1 MTRFT
6 IQQAAADADRFPGLD
21 KLAVVD
27 AGGGAGFLF
36 TGRPSQPDVLGL
48 GAVDLL
54 GKQVAIGL
62 TVAEATALRD
72 ALTEWIETR

>member
-6 IQQAAADADRFPGLD
+6 IQQAAADADRFPGL
-21 KLAVVD
+21 KVLAVVD
-27 AGGGAGFLF
+27 VGGGAGFML
-36 TGRPSQPDVLGL
+36 TGRQGSSDVLAL
-48 GAVDLL
+48 GAVDVL
-54 GKQVAIGL
+54 GENAAIGL